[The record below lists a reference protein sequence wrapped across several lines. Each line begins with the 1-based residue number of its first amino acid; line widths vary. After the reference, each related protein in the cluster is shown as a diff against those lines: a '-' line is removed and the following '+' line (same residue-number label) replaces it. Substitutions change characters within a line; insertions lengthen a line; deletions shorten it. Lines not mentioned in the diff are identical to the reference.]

1 MWKHGKCV
9 SANVRTHTHLKN
21 WHWNTPH
28 GTNFIFSN
36 RDLRSPQASAPSSFS
51 LFPEMHCTGLLFS
64 SWEYFSSLPSPSRS
78 SSAPSSHS
86 GVLIFRTSWR
96 ACRKHKKRYLYES
109 VFYSFFLQRL
119 FLSSRSFTP
128 FEILPCVFLR
138 ARLVPW
144 RPFHP
149 APSGNRNEGRKWLTF
164 ETFSTDNLY
173 PHMHIPA
180 HMWNEQP
187 LASLQI
193 PWTFDES
200 RMPIAP
206 DFANERWKSRGSSLS
221 LKCIKRHDC
230 LYRLIILFILLFN
243 FQDRKQPF
251 SNCLEII
258 WEKFFKACD
267 TKWNLLRS
275 CNNSLFSFNCQK
287 MHFIL

>member
-1 MWKHGKCV
+1 MCV
-9 SANVRTHTHLKN
+9 VNDFDRSFALINVLYYPN
-21 WHWNTPH
+21 NT
-28 GTNFIFSN
+28 
-36 RDLRSPQASAPSSFS
+36 PSSF
-51 LFPEMHCTGLLFS
+51 
-64 SWEYFSSLPSPSRS
+64 Y
-78 SSAPSSHS
+78 
-86 GVLIFRTSWR
+86 IFL
-96 ACRKHKKRYLYES
+96 H
-109 VFYSFFLQRL
+109 YSFFLQRL

-128 FEILPCVFLR
+128 SKFSPVFFFEHVWFRGGHSIPPRQGIGTRVESDSL
-138 ARLVPW
+138 
-144 RPFHP
+144 
-149 APSGNRNEGRKWLTF
+149 SGHSRQT
-164 ETFSTDNLY
+164 THLY

-206 DFANERWKSRGSSLS
+206 DFANERWKSWGSSLS

-251 SNCLEII
+251 SNSLEII

-275 CNNSLFSFNCQK
+275 CNDSFFSFSCLKNALY
-287 MHFIL
+287 FITYTFYIDVNFTNNRKILLQ